1 MSIQHNFCF
10 CSNEMQQSRIW
21 RAKQNERNNYQNK
34 NYRKLNQNYPK
45 FQGAFLIQ
53 FTSIKSS
60 IRDKNQE
67 TII

>member
-45 FQGAFLIQ
+45 LFIERQIELIKQ
-53 FTSIKSS
+53 KYI
-60 IRDKNQE
+60 N
-67 TII
+67 